1 MTGTSNPR
9 SGDPLAAIRPENVR
23 PNDGRAEADARGAAF
38 QLPAW
43 SPTQWPANVVP
54 FTRARQGEPAGRPI
68 TTLTVDPT
76 ARPAPLGTT
85 ERRRRMAAFLLLSL
99 ALHVV
104 LYAAFW
110 EEPKPLASV
119 GIEAITVDLVLGGN
133 TEAGLATTP
142 GENELQAAPADE
154 VKPEE
159 EVVEQQE
166 RTTETRPDTP
176 VVERDNKPDEVTE
189 AKPEEPAVT
198 MVETPRPETP
208 TALPRETP
216 PEPPKQLQPVENPK
230 PKQPVQKKEAAPE
243 RKQASSGTP
252 SNTAS
257 GIGRGRSDSDTN
269 YRGQVAAHL
278 TRHKQY
284 PAAARRNRDEGT
296 ATLSFTIDGGGR
308 VTVARLVRGS
318 GHDTLD
324 QEVQAMVRRASPF
337 PAPPGGRAMSFTVPI
352 TFKLQ

>member
-9 SGDPLAAIRPENVR
+9 SGEPLASIRLENVR
-23 PNDGRAEADARGAAF
+23 PRDERGAEPDARTAEF

-54 FTRARQGEPAGRPI
+54 FTRARHGEAAAP
-68 TTLTVDPT
+68 TTTGLVLDPS
-76 ARPAPLGTT
+76 ARPAPLGAS
-85 ERRRRMAAFLLLSL
+85 ERRRRMAAFLVLSL
-99 ALHVV
+99 ALHAV

-110 EEPKPLASV
+110 GEEPKPLASV
-119 GIEAITVDLVLGGN
+119 GIESITVDIVLGGN

-142 GENELQAAPADE
+142 GENDLQAAPADE
-154 VKPEE
+154 VKPDDHP
-159 EVVEQQE
+159 VEQQE
-166 RTTETRPDTP
+166 RTA
-176 VVERDNKPDEVTE
+176 E
-189 AKPEEPAVT
+189 A
-198 MVETPRPETP
+198 RPETP
-208 TALPRETP
+208 AAENETKP
-216 PEPPKQLQPVENPK
+216 DEATEVKPEEQ
-230 PKQPVQKKEAAPE
+230 QPVQKREVTPQP
-243 RKQASSGTP
+243 KQAASGAP

-257 GIGRGRSDSDTN
+257 GIGRGRSDADTN

-296 ATLSFTIDGGGR
+296 ATLSFTIDGSGR
-308 VTVARLVRGS
+308 VTDARLARGS
-318 GHDTLD
+318 GHDSLD

-337 PAPPGGRAMSFTVPI
+337 PPPPGRRAMSFTVPI